1 MSQRSIFTLAL
12 VALCLGAPAHAAD
25 EITAKYIGASEERYS
40 RPHDL
45 VLGPDGDALFVADL
59 GYDRVAVLQPVSLRF
74 LGAIGTD
81 ELSSPHD
88 VTFDADG
95 RLLVADT
102 GNDRIA
108 IYDVIE
114 GEYRWVGELTGGLS
128 APEGVA
134 VAPDGRVYVANA
146 RGNDVVVFEDGKKV
160 ISVGER
166 GSGPGQFIRP
176 HDIHVTPEG
185 RVIVA
190 DPGNNRLQILS
201 ADLEYIESLGGEAYD
216 FNEPKYFDY
225 TDAGWLVVADE
236 YNHVLKVIDP
246 KGTLVSVIGKGERG
260 KGPYLFNQPEGV
272 EVSGEDLW
280 VSDTQ
285 NGRIV
290 RYSIKGLP

>member
-1 MSQRSIFTLAL
+1 MTLRTVLTTSLA
-12 VALCLGAPAHAAD
+12 VLCFSAPAMAQD
-25 EITAKYIGASEERYS
+25 ITARFVGASEERYD

-45 VLGPDGDALFVADL
+45 VLGPEGHALFVADL

-74 LGAIGTD
+74 LGEIGAE

-88 VTFDADG
+88 VVFDVDD

-108 IYDVIE
+108 IYDVVA
-114 GEYRWVGELTGGLS
+114 GEYRWVGELTEGLS

-134 VAPDGRVYVANA
+134 VGPDGRVYVANA
-146 RGNDVVVFEDGKKV
+146 RGNDVVVFDDGKKV
-160 ISVGER
+160 ASVGER
-166 GSGPGQFIRP
+166 GSEPGQFIRP
-176 HDIHVTPEG
+176 HDIHVTPDD

-190 DPGNNRLQILS
+190 DPGNNRLQVFS
-201 ADLEYIESLGGEAYD
+201 TDLVYQDSLGGPKYD

-225 TDAGWLVVADE
+225 LDSGWLVVADE
-236 YNHVLKVIDP
+236 YNHELKVIDP
-246 KGTLVSVIGKGERG
+246 EGALVSVIGKGERG

-280 VSDTQ
+280 VSDTK

-290 RYSIKGLP
+290 RYVIEGLP